1 MDKLKADMVSE
12 INSSLED
19 ESDIKMDEVEF
30 ESLND
35 IMWFERENRKF
46 QNVIKA
52 KAALVL
58 ELIQDSSQ
66 VLESKHPA
74 RTKHEVS
81 GGVKK
86 AIQRGA
92 RLNEVEVF
100 NLYFRF
106 ITPLINADGP
116 ACMYRSLSSSK
127 ERILLLPDDTRV
139 RIEKEVEH
147 YKREAL
153 SLVFSGLM
161 NPDEQ
166 SSLLDNLNMINV
178 HERCAQSLQHEYGH
192 VLNIREF
199 DSLNYS
205 PYMLEEIYLWFLH
218 YGYLHCVEKR
228 YPYFVGLTA
237 IEKIHILKES
247 LVEDY
252 RISLNM
258 GYERG
263 KFILPNVFCFSG
275 DFQDPSLLSEGVDI
289 MKRMLNNQIV
299 SSDQKPASFQEEDTL
314 EIIRKVS
321 NRRKKYNWSVPD
333 KTSLT
338 DEQINDDLKSL
349 RALSEAAAS
358 KIRL

>member
-1 MDKLKADMVSE
+1 MDKLKADMVTE
-12 INSSLED
+12 INNLED
-19 ESDIKMDEVEF
+19 ELNILIAEVEF
-30 ESLND
+30 EGLNE

-46 QNVIKA
+46 QNVIKK

-66 VLESKHPA
+66 VIESDYPA
-74 RTKHEVS
+74 RTKHEMS
-81 GGVKK
+81 GGIKK
-86 AIQRGA
+86 ALKRGA
-92 RLNEVEVF
+92 RLDEVEVF

-106 ITPLINADGP
+106 KTPFINADGP

-127 ERILLLPDDTRV
+127 ERILLLPDDTRL
-139 RIEKEVEH
+139 RIEKEIDY

-166 SSLLDNLNMINV
+166 SRLLENLNMLNV

-199 DSLNYS
+199 DALNYS

-228 YPYFVGLTA
+228 YPNFASVTA
-237 IEKIHILKES
+237 REKVHILKES

-258 GYERG
+258 EHERG
-263 KFILPNVFCFSG
+263 KFILPNVFCFTG
-275 DFQDPSLLSEGVDI
+275 DFQDPRLLNEGVDI
-289 MKRMLNNQIV
+289 MKRMLKSPIA
-299 SSDQKPASFQEEDTL
+299 SDNQKPASFQEEDTL
-314 EIIRKVS
+314 EIIRRVS
-321 NRRKKYNWSVPD
+321 NRRKKFNWSV
-333 KTSLT
+333 TGETGMT
-338 DEQINDDLKSL
+338 DERINEDLKSL
-349 RALSEAAAS
+349 RALSEAAAT
-358 KIRL
+358 KIK